1 MFSPALHSPRYPLL
15 LLSKFPIAE
24 IDSFQHQFFF
34 AFDFIHTFAIE
45 NQRNAVIVK
54 INNIVECKKINN
66 IV

>member
-1 MFSPALHSPRYPLL
+1 MFSLALHSPRYSLL

-24 IDSFQHQFFF
+24 IGSFQHKFFF

-54 INNIVECKKINN
+54 INNIV
-66 IV
+66 